1 MTRRAVVLPAL
12 SLLAALAGFSAY
24 SVANDPPRRL
34 ILVSFD
40 GAGGLDYAGRR
51 TNGSLSPDGFL
62 KAEREGFSAE
72 RLRVV
77 TPSLTAVS
85 HASIITGRSPA
96 QTGIVSNTFRLATAG
111 GRSRASGFDVEPAV
125 ETLWEALARQG
136 RRVASLSWPGAN
148 QRSPRTRTGVGLR
161 FTDTT
166 TAGTM
171 QRLDASGFT
180 DALVALPLGVRS
192 FSPPRQATIQIEER
206 EWRDRTKTRPPFTLL
221 TVAIDTVDDGRRAY
235 DTLVFPAA
243 DGTLRARAR
252 PGEWFSTESRRAE
265 DEGDEDVLL
274 GRWNKVL
281 ELAPDL
287 SAVTLYVGVE
297 GRNRANPRDFRKTLD
312 LRAGF
317 WPGPPDPLF
326 LDQQVPDTK
335 SFVEQAERFS
345 RFFVKAY
352 EIAEQRGDWDVLL
365 AYQPIIDEALHV
377 LALTNPEQ
385 PGYTPEK
392 AALFAGAVTDVWKAA
407 DRAAARYLKFR
418 DRGGDVV
425 FVSDHGMRAIQR
437 SISVNE
443 LLRARGHLVAEVN
456 GTRVSVAKTSPVD
469 ALASGGTAFV
479 YVNRGPAEEGGLP
492 PDEAAE
498 LVATVKKELLDF
510 RDDLGRRVFAV
521 VATREEAGALGLDSP
536 NAGDLVLVSA
546 GGTSLR
552 SNLRADERLPLFQV
566 PEIYGQHG
574 FDPDPAL
581 DGIFFHVGDGISPE
595 RIPAL
600 PALDVAARISRRL
613 GVEPPR

>member
-1 MTRRAVVLPAL
+1 MTRRAVALPL
-12 SLLAALAGFSAY
+12 VLLAALVGFSAY
-24 SVANDPPRRL
+24 SVATDPPRRL

-51 TNGSLSPDGFL
+51 ANGSLSPDGFL
-62 KAEREGFSAE
+62 KAEREGYSAE

-96 QTGIVSNTFRLATAG
+96 ETGIVSNTFRLAGAPA
-111 GRSRASGFDVEPAV
+111 RSRASGFDIEPAV
-125 ETLWEALARQG
+125 ETLWESLLRQG

-148 QRSPRTRTGVGLR
+148 QRSSRTRTAVGLR

-171 QRLDASGFT
+171 QRLEAASFT
-180 DALVALPLGVRS
+180 DSLVALPLGVKS

-221 TVAIDTVDDGRRAY
+221 AVAIDSVDDGRRAY
-235 DTLVFPAA
+235 DTLVFPAG

-252 PGEWFSTESRRAE
+252 QGEWFSTESRRAE
-265 DEGDEDVLL
+265 DEGDSNVLF
-274 GRWNKVL
+274 GRWNKLL

-287 SAVTLYVGVE
+287 STVSLYVGVE
-297 GRNRANPRDFRKTLD
+297 SRNRANPDDFRRTLD

-326 LDQQVPDTK
+326 LDQPVPDTK

-345 RFFVKAY
+345 RYFVKAY
-352 EIAEQRGDWDVLL
+352 EVAERRGDWDVLL
-365 AYQPIIDEALHV
+365 GYQPIIDEALHV
-377 LALTNPEQ
+377 LALTSPDQ

-392 AALFAGAVTDVWKAA
+392 AATFAKAVTDVWKAA
-407 DRAAARYLKFR
+407 DQAAARYLRFR
-418 DRGGDVV
+418 ELGGDVV
-425 FVSDHGMRAIQR
+425 FVSDHGMRAIHR

-443 LLRARGHLVAEVN
+443 LLRAKGYLKTETI
-456 GTRVSVAKTSPVD
+456 GTRVSVARTSPVD

-479 YVNRGPAEEGGLP
+479 YVNRDSAAEGGLSP
-492 PDEAAE
+492 EKAAALVQALKQVLDDTRDE
-498 LVATVKKELLDF
+498 D
-510 RDDLGRRVFAV
+510 GNRVFAV
-521 VATREEAGALGLDSP
+521 VATREEARALGLDSP

-552 SNLRADERLPLFQV
+552 ANLRADEKAPLFQT

-581 DGIFFHVGDGISPE
+581 DGVFFHAGDGISPE
-595 RIPAL
+595 RVPTLSSLGIAG
-600 PALDVAARISRRL
+600 RISRRL